1 MIDVDLILWTPA
13 ATPSD
18 SLLFMLNDTAWIC
31 AGSAK
36 QHELLK
42 VSLDRHVLEHDL
54 LHVSSSVG
62 TGLQLLEAQPFVE
75 LCGQSGC
82 AKQL

>member
-1 MIDVDLILWTPA
+1 
-13 ATPSD
+13 
-18 SLLFMLNDTAWIC
+18 MLNDAAWIC

-54 LHVSSSVG
+54 LHVSSSEEGPCG
-62 TGLQLLEAQPFVE
+62 TPEKCFDGSVSSTGGSALTLWSFVSLLVRNKDGL
-75 LCGQSGC
+75 
-82 AKQL
+82 